1 MPLLFPT
8 QGILYDV
15 FHPAV
20 PFGWQPETPN
30 AQSTP
35 TASKRTPLQARSDL
49 YTTWSVVDYAKD
61 KANALSTEA
70 TKEYEKASA
79 KAQAKT
85 GHIEM
90 YSSKYFTACTLGGLI
105 ACVSILLKGFMG
117 SIYAECASLS
127 DGQ

>member
-8 QGILYDV
+8 QGNVYDV

-20 PFGWQPETPN
+20 PFGRQPETPN
-30 AQSTP
+30 AQPTA

-61 KANALSTEA
+61 KANALSAEA

-90 YSSKYFTACTLGGLI
+90 YSSKYFTACTFGGLV
-105 ACVSILLKGFMG
+105 ACVSTLLKGFLGNMLCCRMC
-117 SIYAECASLS
+117 IMI
-127 DGQ
+127 